1 MTIRPKQDE
10 YNPFYEAYIGIVP
23 EGEVGDMLRDAEAKT
38 LELFAGLTEEQ
49 ANYRYA
55 PGKWSLKEVLG
66 HINDNERVMA
76 YRLLRIARGDQ
87 TPLPGYDQDVLVAN
101 AGFAERSLASLV
113 AEYQTIR
120 QSTLPLV
127 DNLTAEAWAQM
138 GNMSDHPVSAR
149 AIGYIL
155 VGHERHHI
163 EVIKQRYLN
172 QAGQ

>member
-10 YNPFYEAYIGIVP
+10 YNPYYETYIGIVP
-23 EGEVGDMLRDAEAKT
+23 EGEVGDMLRAAEAKT

-49 ANYRYA
+49 ADYRYA

-87 TPLPGYDQDVLVAN
+87 TPLPGYDQDVLIAN

-127 DNLTAEAWAQM
+127 DNLTAEAWARM